1 MKVSPLLVSFAL
13 PLLACGGITQG
24 SSAGGPG
31 EGATNGGDTTSG
43 GGSTSSGSTTS
54 SSSPPS
60 SCPTPTPSELLAN
73 DNGAGQSVGAG
84 SAEGPMMSC
93 TLCGVGVVLSTL
105 RGSSGASLNVS
116 SAANDAGF
124 SIGGGCST
132 PGNTVAGSLLVF
144 GEIFLRSASPGTYT
158 MEAPSDW
165 NPSLMVS
172 YWTPNPDA
180 VDCGNAVAPNCINGC
195 GSSCGISDAG
205 EFCSPC
211 EPGPGGSTTIDTQF
225 IAQPA
230 QEGIPQAGSWTVTL
244 TSVTP
249 YSGDAGVE
257 DGEANYVVHGSISAN
272 LTTGAESP
280 TSTNGTSVTITF

>member
-1 MKVSPLLVSFAL
+1 
-13 PLLACGGITQG
+13 
-24 SSAGGPG
+24 
-31 EGATNGGDTTSG
+31 
-43 GGSTSSGSTTS
+43 
-54 SSSPPS
+54 
-60 SCPTPTPSELLAN
+60 
-73 DNGAGQSVGAG
+73 
-84 SAEGPMMSC
+84 
-93 TLCGVGVVLSTL
+93 
-105 RGSSGASLNVS
+105 VS

-144 GEIFLRSASPGTYT
+144 GEIFLRGTSPGTYT

-172 YWTPNPDA
+172 YWTPNPSA

-205 EFCSPC
+205 EFCSRC

-280 TSTNGTSVTITF
+280 TSTNGTSVSITF